1 MSTRTKFKE
10 LTQVATQLEELTGMK
25 LGIRTHYGQGVRL
38 IRYLQASSGEAD
50 VSPILPASQLL
61 DWMRAYGQGWQDGQP
76 SAYGRHH
83 NPRAR
88 RTKRRTGL
96 IRDVRFFREHGGGV
110 VGEATQGALSL
121 ARAEREMRRRG
132 WTVEWRD
139 DPDADW
145 SWLDQPGFEKEKV
158 KDHEVY
164 GAVLRD
170 RHGTVLAS
178 LWGIFD
184 PDAKYQRVVEAELA
198 SEALHGLR

>member
-1 MSTRTKFKE
+1 MARTSPYHRHLLMLKGVAKTLE
-10 LTQVATQLEELTGMK
+10 LAQRDLATVFDETPVPWVSERVAVIMERLSDLETGMEQTITDLEGMK
-25 LGIRTHYGQGVRL
+25 G
-38 IRYLQASSGEAD
+38 
-50 VSPILPASQLL
+50 
-61 DWMRAYGQGWQDGQP
+61 
-76 SAYGRHH
+76 

-110 VGEATQGALSL
+110 VGEATRGALSL
-121 ARAEREMRRRG
+121 ARAEREMQRRG

-145 SWLDQPGFEKEKV
+145 SWLDQPGFEKEKA
-158 KDHEVY
+158 KEHEVY

-170 RHGTVLAS
+170 RRGTVLAS